1 MSLTMFDIYYISHD
15 ISYDISCRILCIE
28 YKIYIYLQR
37 IYKVFTTYLQ
47 RIYKVFSICEYVAHK
62 FCKNVEI
69 SNVEL

>member
-15 ISYDISCRILCIE
+15 ISRRILCIE
-28 YKIYIYLQR
+28 YIFTTYLQR

-47 RIYKVFSICEYVAHK
+47 SIYKVFSICEYVAHK
-62 FCKNVEI
+62 LCKNVEI

>member
-28 YKIYIYLQR
+28 YNIYI
-37 IYKVFTTYLQ
+37 FTTYLQ
-47 RIYKVFSICEYVAHK
+47 SIYNVFLICEYIAHK
-62 FCKNVEI
+62 LCKNVEI